1 MIADTCGCVSDAA
14 AGEQTQESEEATAAA
29 AEVRS
34 HSFIICIIKTV
45 NYTEMQLT
53 SLSALQESKT
63 EDGGESAGESWA
75 FLLQHLNV
83 KHKNIWLSR
92 CLAEKCWKWD
102 FYFDTALTLSFIRL
116 NSSV

>member
-14 AGEQTQESEEATAAA
+14 AGEQTQESEEAAA

-34 HSFIICIIKTV
+34 HSFIIGVIKTV

-63 EDGGESAGESWA
+63 EDGGESASESWA
-75 FLLQHLNV
+75 FLLQQLNV
-83 KHKNIWLSR
+83 KHKH
-92 CLAEKCWKWD
+92 LALQM
-102 FYFDTALTLSFIRL
+102 FGRL
-116 NSSV
+116 VLEVGLLF